1 MYVALDQINRIR
13 KLKHLTIEDLS
24 QKSNVPLSTVK
35 KICAGITTNPNLDT
49 LIAIANALESTLD
62 DIAAPEPPKITA
74 AAAHFDLDT
83 LTPEGIEHYQQFIEF
98 LAEKYSKK

>member
-1 MYVALDQINRIR
+1 MALDKINQIR
-13 KLKHLTIEDLS
+13 KQKHLTIENLS
-24 QKSNVPLSTVK
+24 EKSNVPISTVK

-49 LIAIANALESTLD
+49 VIALARALDCTID
-62 DIAAPEPPKITA
+62 DIAVSEPTKITA
-74 AAAHFDLDT
+74 AAAHFDIDK